1 MAGTAIPYKRGGVA
15 VAINTP
21 AQVAIEPAIFR
32 CRLTGLLFDT
42 NKTFLLPMAFKGMK
56 VLKKLFQAHSNL
68 GILVNGHTDRVGGP
82 DANLKLSEE
91 RATSIEA
98 FLKDD
103 ADFWLQFYNGRPGSA
118 KWGATEDKKMQDAL
132 GEKPDGAMNGAKR
145 KALIQKYMAQDGA
158 PLPGG
163 THLETHG
170 CGEFHNEVPTDD
182 NVAEQ
187 RNRRC
192 EVFLF
197 DPEIGPRPRP
207 KCPGP
212 DGCDEYAEWKKQTV
226 FTVDLDQDMGTLAV
240 LVTDKAQKP
249 IAKAKVHISGPL
261 PEDGETDDAGAVSFQ
276 DVIPGTYTVFAEKD
290 GFEDG
295 QAKVVVAPGSG
306 GASGPGDGPGD
317 ASKTTVV
324 LQGGTGDLSI
334 VVTNSV
340 TGAGI
345 GGATV
350 DLETPSG
357 PQKGLVTDGSGNLT
371 LSGTPAGDYV
381 VTVTA
386 GTFDSSGPQSVKVG
400 QDTTAGL
407 AIKLKPS
414 IQTGSLTITVT
425 DGTLKTAVPGATVDL
440 KTPTGAQNGL
450 KTDATGVIT
459 LDPTPTGAY
468 TVTVTQAGFLKSTT
482 NVNVG
487 VGSSTSHVVKL
498 SGTTGKLT
506 VTVKSKDDG
515 KPIEG
520 AVVSVKELG
529 FNSNTDANGVADFG
543 SVAPGKVTVK
553 VEKGGFGAEAT
564 KPGPIETVVT
574 IGLANNSVAV
584 TMVAVPLG
592 VKVTKIDDH
601 FVPGPEKLAIEYS
614 ASSVADV
621 KVVLRIEG
629 ENYKDKVLLER
640 ELTADEKKDGAH
652 KLEWDGKIAAGD
664 RKDRLAH
671 PLLGPFKVIFTPDGG
686 KGKDE
691 KPFKI
696 LYHSIE
702 LAFGKHTHDAAAP
715 AEADKTKFAQFKLN
729 ELGYDA
735 GPVTGTLDA
744 VTTNA
749 IKRFQRGN
757 YVKGTQ
763 VLLTENGT
771 LDASTLEAIKAASA
785 RLRFEAGKDPLKN
798 DARFYVHDNYY
809 SDRGVN
815 VATTNQADFMAGN
828 RKTSV
833 EDKLE
838 RPFIPLE
845 VEVKLL
851 GKGGGA
857 VSSPDAVGPVTLA
870 WEVDDGAEDASVIAA
885 GNATARTFVKNGRE
899 KGVTAAGTGAAAIN
913 ASGDNCSDTLWGMRP
928 AGAADYIKAWFPD
941 AAGSA
946 LDPFKVRGYDKET
959 RGGKEFHR
967 ALVDCHD
974 HATEKP
980 ARKGRAGAYFR
991 FSTKG
996 GDDAKIRVAMTF
1008 EGRPNKDKLIEE
1020 HKAQAASLVK
1030 ETGRWTVW
1038 RRTRLCAYVQQA
1050 APTRA
1055 SGNPSWPDIA
1065 AKWGEAFIEFE
1076 NFGLPLNTL
1085 VYSTIVT
1092 EATYKAAILGLA
1104 VKPPGVTTAANLT
1117 YRPSMLYG
1125 GPAFVQRPPAGVVPA
1140 EGAAAFVTRVNTD
1153 ASAWCGTAGGAT
1165 SPLVN
1170 AILAPIHAHVRKTS
1184 PEGLIIFDYRV
1195 HDPVSGQDFDAATN
1209 TFKPSPTPAV
1219 NNVKIS
1225 HLGWVQADGAVTMN
1239 VDNRFDVNCYVLHE
1253 CGHARYLYHHKS
1265 VVGAT
1270 AATPTSN
1277 ATHHDSA
1284 QDRCTM
1290 SYTISPDTPENW
1302 KYSFCGKCILR
1313 LRGWDVKASLPPS

>member
-15 VAINTP
+15 VAINSP

-56 VLKKLFQAHSNL
+56 VLKKLFAAHSNL

-91 RATSIEA
+91 RAKSIEA

-103 ADFWLQFYNGRPGSA
+103 ADFWLQFYKGRPGSA
-118 KWGATEDKKMQDAL
+118 TWGTTEDKKMQDAL
-132 GEKPDGAMNGAKR
+132 GEKPDGPMNEAKR
-145 KALIQKYMAQDGA
+145 KKLIQKYMEQDGS
-158 PLPGG
+158 PLTAGA
-163 THLETHG
+163 HLETHG
-170 CGEFHNEVPTDD
+170 CGEFHNEVPTAD

-187 RNRRC
+187 KNRRV
-192 EVFLF
+192 ELFLF

-212 DGCDEYAEWKKQTV
+212 DGCEEYEEWKKQTV

-240 LVTDKAQKP
+240 RVTDKADKP
-249 IAKAKVHISGPL
+249 IAEATVHISGPL
-261 PEDGETDDAGAVSFQ
+261 PEDGKTDASGAVTFQ
-276 DVIPGTYTVFAEKD
+276 DVIPGKYTVFAEKD

-295 QAKVVVAPGSG
+295 QAQVAVAPGGG
-306 GASGPGDGPGD
+306 GASGPSDGPSD
-317 ASKTTVV
+317 ASSSAKVV
-324 LQGGTGDLSI
+324 LESGTGDLSI

-350 DLETPSG
+350 DLVTPTG
-357 PQKGLVTDGSGNLT
+357 PQSLKTDGSGTLT
-371 LSGTPAGDYV
+371 VSGTPVGDYQV
-381 VTVTA
+381 KVSA
-386 GTFDSSGPQSVKVG
+386 GTFNPSGTQSIKVG
-400 QDTTAGL
+400 ANTTAGL
-407 AIKLKPS
+407 AVKLTPAV
-414 IQTGSLTITVT
+414 QTGALTITVT
-425 DGTLKTAVPGATVDL
+425 DGAAKTAIAGATVDL
-440 KTPTGAQNGL
+440 KTPTGTQNGL

-459 LDPTPTGAY
+459 IDPAPAGAY
-468 TVTVTQAGFLKSTT
+468 TVTVTQAGFAKSTT
-482 NVNVG
+482 NVTVG
-487 VGSSTSHVVKL
+487 VGSNTSHVVKL
-498 SGTTGKLT
+498 TGTTGKLA
-506 VTVKSKDDG
+506 VTVKSKDDN

-520 AVVSVKELG
+520 AIVSIKERG
-529 FNSNTDANGVADFG
+529 FNATTDAKGVVDFG
-543 SVAPGKVTVK
+543 NVEPGAVTIRTEKDGFGPDATKVAAIETPATLTVSNNNVTV
-553 VEKGGFGAEAT
+553 
-564 KPGPIETVVT
+564 
-574 IGLANNSVAV
+574 
-584 TMVAVPLG
+584 TMTAVPVG
-592 VKVTKIDDH
+592 IKIKKIDDH
-601 FVPGPEKLAIEYS
+601 FAPGPEKLVIEYS
-614 ASSVADV
+614 SSSVASL
-621 KVVLRIEG
+621 KVLFRIEA
-629 ENYKDKVLLER
+629 ENYKDKLILER
-640 ELTADEKKDGAH
+640 ELTADEKKDGDH

-664 RKDRLAH
+664 RKDRLAT
-671 PLLGPFKVIFTPDGG
+671 PLFGPYKVLFTPDGG

-691 KPFKI
+691 KAFKI

-702 LAFGKHTHDAAAP
+702 LAFGKHTHDGAVP
-715 AEADKTKFAQFKLN
+715 PEAEQNRFAIFKLN

-735 GPVTGTLDA
+735 GPVSATLDA
-744 VTTNA
+744 VSQNA
-749 IKRFQRGN
+749 IRRFQRGN
-757 YVKGTQ
+757 FISGSQT
-763 VLLTENGT
+763 LLTENGT
-771 LDASTLEAIKAASA
+771 LDANTFAAIKAASA
-785 RLRFEAGKDPLKN
+785 RLRFEAGKDPLKV
-798 DARFYVHDNYY
+798 DARFYIHDGYY

-815 VATTNQADFMAGN
+815 VATTGQPDFFAGN

-838 RPFIPLE
+838 RPFVPLE

-857 VSSPDAVGPVTLA
+857 VSSPDAVGPVTIA
-870 WEVDDGAEDASVIAA
+870 WEADDGAEDASVIAA

-899 KGVTAAGTGAAAIN
+899 KGLTAAGTGAAAIN
-913 ASGDNCSDTLWGMRP
+913 ASGDNASDALWGMRP
-928 AGAADYIKAWFPD
+928 AAAADYVKAWFPD

-959 RGGKEFHR
+959 RSAKEFHR

-980 ARKGRAGAYFR
+980 SRKGRAGVYFR

-996 GDDAKIRVAMTF
+996 GDDAKIRVALTF
-1008 EGRPNKDKLIEE
+1008 EGRPNKDKLVEA
-1020 HKAQAASLVK
+1020 HKPQAASLVK

-1038 RRTRLCAYVQQA
+1038 RRTRLSAYVQQT

-1055 SGNPSWPDIA
+1055 SGSPNWASIA

-1076 NFGLPLNTL
+1076 NAGQPLTILN
-1085 VYSTIVT
+1085 YATIVP
-1092 EATYKAAILGLA
+1092 EATYKAAILA
-1104 VKPPGVTTAANLT
+1104 MASPPPGVTNAASLT

-1125 GPAFVQRPPAGVVPA
+1125 GPAFVQNPPSGVIPA
-1140 EGAAAFVTRVNTD
+1140 ETAAAFVGRVQTR
-1153 ASAWCGTAGGAT
+1153 AAAWCGTTGGAT

-1170 AILAPIHAHVRKTS
+1170 AILAVIHAHVRKTS
-1184 PEGLIIFDYRV
+1184 AEGLIIYDYRV
-1195 HDPVSGQDFDAATN
+1195 HDPVNGQDFDAGTA
-1209 TFKPSPTPAV
+1209 TFKPNPSPAV

-1253 CGHARYLYHHKS
+1253 CGHARYLYHHKA

-1277 ATHHDSA
+1277 ATHHDPA
-1284 QDRCTM
+1284 QERCTM
-1290 SYTISPDTPENW
+1290 SYTISPDTPEAW
-1302 KYSFCGKCILR
+1302 TYSFCGKCILR